1 MITNAEEN
9 CQTKQRYE
17 EGDPSV
23 RTLGQH
29 SEKFD
34 YFVEYMPP
42 PGFGADIKD
51 IVPTGWGES
60 DDNFPADEVPGFS
73 SR

>member
-1 MITNAEEN
+1 M
-9 CQTKQRYE
+9 K
-17 EGDPSV
+17 
-23 RTLGQH
+23 
-29 SEKFD
+29 
-34 YFVEYMPP
+34 YMPP